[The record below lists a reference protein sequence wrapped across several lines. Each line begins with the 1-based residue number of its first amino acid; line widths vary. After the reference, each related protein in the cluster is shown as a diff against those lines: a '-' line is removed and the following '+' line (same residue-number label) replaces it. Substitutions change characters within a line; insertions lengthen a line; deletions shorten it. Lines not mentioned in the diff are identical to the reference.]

1 MDFKSK
7 YVYLSNNNKTYYTM
21 ELEKEIFQK
30 NFKSE
35 QQKAMINLVYTFH
48 WATNLSRQDFLPYD
62 ITMQQF
68 NILRILRGQFPNP
81 SSINLLR
88 ERMLDK
94 MCDASRMVDRLKQ
107 KELVERCVNKKDKRS
122 VDILI
127 SQKGLDLLTK
137 IDAEVDMDL
146 ATSKLTIDD
155 AKALNALLDKMRG

>member
-1 MDFKSK
+1 
-7 YVYLSNNNKTYYTM
+7 M

-35 QQKAMINLVYTFH
+35 QQKAMINLIYTYH
-48 WATNLSRQDFLPYD
+48 WANNNARQEFLPYD

-68 NILRILRGQFPNP
+68 NILRILRGQYPNP

-107 KELVERCVNKKDKRS
+107 KELIERCVNKKDKRS

-127 SQKGLDLLTK
+127 SQKGLDLLEK
-137 IDAEVDMDL
+137 IDKEINIDGS
-146 ATSKLTIDD
+146 TSNLTIEE
-155 AKALNALLDKMRG
+155 AKTLNMLLDKMRG